1 MLLVF
6 SFARSGST
14 LLLDFLSDLL
24 GFNRVFEP
32 LMREPEKINGHPDF
46 EDVHDWFRGAPR
58 EHKLHDYKI
67 GDFYLGH
74 IPETAFNSNQIKLH
88 KEKLKNYLGHIYHY
102 YGENTVIKFVRQQG
116 NIPFFHSIMREL
128 NITPGYIL
136 LKRNPYEIAYSY
148 YRMGGFHRR
157 STWGVNR
164 LFQYRKQMYRGESE
178 QTETMFNHAKNPF
191 DKLIAAILADY
202 RTFDISAGWLR
213 DKGVPVVQLGYE
225 HFIKNTPGCCRRISI
240 MFNIPVSDEAVRKT
254 ISRCNINPHKVAAG
268 QTDPLYSYL
277 AQKSRLRM
285 TPYLSQFPPHPPSR
299 TGGGEI
305 KTPACQIVFEEC
317 TTLFKSSVRCP

>member
-1 MLLVF
+1 MILVF

-14 LLLDFLSDLL
+14 LVLDFLSDLL

-32 LMREPEKINGHPDF
+32 LMQESEKIKGHPDF
-46 EDVHDWFRGAPR
+46 EDVHDRFRGGPC
-58 EHKLHDYKI
+58 ENKLHDYKI
-67 GDFYLGH
+67 SDFYLGH

-88 KEKLKNYLGHIYHY
+88 KEKLKNYLDHIYRH

-164 LFQYRKQMYRGESE
+164 LFQYRKHMYRGESE
-178 QTETMFNHAKNPF
+178 QIDAMFNHAKHSF
-191 DKLIAAILADY
+191 DKLVAAVLADY
-202 RTFDISAGWLR
+202 RTFDISAWWLQ
-213 DKGVPVVQLGYE
+213 DKGIQVLSLGYE
-225 HFIKNTPGCCRRISI
+225 HFIKNTPDCCRQIST
-240 MFNIPVSDEAVRKT
+240 MFNIPVSDETIRKT
-254 ISRCNINPHKVAAG
+254 ISRYNFNPSKVASG
-268 QTDPLYSYL
+268 QTDPLYSHL
-277 AQKSRLRM
+277 VQKSRLRM
-285 TPYLSQFPPHPPSR
+285 APWLSQFPLDPPAR
-299 TGGGEI
+299 TG
-305 KTPACQIVFEEC
+305 KNNLKLRHV
-317 TTLFKSSVRCP
+317 KSLLKNGLPFLKVS